1 MKLLRIGEKGREKPA
16 ALDNN
21 GKIRDISSHIK
32 DLNPSTL
39 NFETISKIQNIDL
52 SSLPEISSSERIGA
66 CITDPGKF
74 VAIGLNYSDHAAET
88 GAAVPTEPIMF
99 MKATSSICGPNDD
112 VEIVSG
118 SKKLDWE
125 VELGIVIGKNAK
137 HISESQSQEHILGY
151 CLVNDV
157 SEREWQIEKMGQWV
171 KGKSHDTYGPIGPYL
186 VTKDEIKDVN
196 NLNMTLDVNG
206 ERMQTGNT
214 NTMIFNVD
222 IIVSYVSKFMSLQAG
237 DIITTGTPPGVGMGK
252 KPQIFLKAGDQMKL
266 SIDNLGDEVN
276 SLEGSFDLST
286 GNDSDLNNNQTVDV
300 GDKDNSAEILEEDP
314 FPVKRPFQ
322 KKSPAAPEP
331 EGHMLKKFSPA
342 APEGH
347 AFKKFLPAAP
357 GGHVQKIF
365 RLRRLPGISQI
376 RFFPPFRIFP
386 PFPLASENFPPFPL
400 PPFPNA

>member
-1 MKLLRIGEKGREKPA
+1 MKLLRVGDKGKEKPA
-16 ALDNN
+16 AIDNE

-32 DLNPSTL
+32 DLNPNTL
-39 NFETISKIQNIDL
+39 NFETLSKIQNENL
-52 SSLPEISSSERIGA
+52 SSLPEISSSKRIGP
-66 CITDPGKF
+66 CVTDPGKF

-196 NLNMTLDVNG
+196 NLNMMLDVNG

-214 NTMIFNVD
+214 STMIFNVD
-222 IIVSYVSKFMSLQAG
+222 TIVSYVSKFMSLQAG

-252 KPQIFLKAGDQMKL
+252 KPQVFLKAGDQMKL
-266 SIDNLGDEVN
+266 SIENLGEQSSKV
-276 SLEGSFDLST
+276 
-286 GNDSDLNNNQTVDV
+286 V
-300 GDKDNSAEILEEDP
+300 
-314 FPVKRPFQ
+314 PV
-322 KKSPAAPEP
+322 
-331 EGHMLKKFSPA
+331 
-342 APEGH
+342 
-347 AFKKFLPAAP
+347 
-357 GGHVQKIF
+357 
-365 RLRRLPGISQI
+365 
-376 RFFPPFRIFP
+376 
-386 PFPLASENFPPFPL
+386 
-400 PPFPNA
+400 